1 MLGISM
7 AKKKRKEI
15 KVNDIYKRKTDKM
28 KPVNLRKLIKKKPL
42 VGFK

>member
-15 KVNDIYKRKTDKM
+15 KVNDIYKRKTNKM
-28 KPVNLRKLIKKKPL
+28 KFVNLKKSIKEKPSID
-42 VGFK
+42 FK